1 MNGGHT
7 TSMPESVSSWP
18 SCTVFAGINIDASN
32 DAYGSMYLHRLPDSN
47 IALIRKS
54 SQKKI
59 MLPILPISIIAGTSY
74 SFQGG

>member
-18 SCTVFAGINIDASN
+18 SCTVFAGINIDAFN
-32 DAYGSMYLHRLPDSN
+32 DAYGSLYLNCLPDSN
-47 IALIRKS
+47 IAPIPKS

-59 MLPILPISIIAGTSY
+59 MLPILPISILAGTSY
-74 SFQGG
+74 